1 MKMSSEDLSSFL
13 AELKEWVSIETPT
26 TNPDKVNEL
35 GRLIMSSARDVG
47 LAAEIHSGNMDTRG
61 VPLGDHFVLFDPE
74 RMSNEKGILL
84 LSHIDTVHPIGTL
97 AHNLPWKQEE
107 DRLYGPGIAD
117 MKAGVL
123 LGFRALARLS
133 RQSPL
138 PIRMLVVSD
147 EEIGSPSS
155 RQLIEEEA
163 SKARYVLVTEPGRPG
178 NGIVSGRKG
187 VGRYFLSCHGRP
199 AHSGRAHAEGRSA
212 IRELAHQILALEAMT
227 DESRGITVNVGLISG
242 GTGANVVAEHASAVV
257 DLRVPD
263 AATGIEMNERILGLK
278 AVNPDVGFVVE
289 GEINRPG
296 YVKSAGIAA
305 LVEKAQAISISDGQ
319 TLFDLSTGGGSDGN
333 FSAAM
338 GVPTLD
344 ALGIVGDGAHTLQ
357 EYIEISSIPV
367 RWNLLTELLLQL

>member
-26 TNPDKVNEL
+26 TSPDKVNEL

-47 LAAEIHSGNMDTRG
+47 LAVEIHSGNMDTRG

-74 RMSNEKGILL
+74 RMSNEKGVLL

-97 AHNLPWKQEE
+97 AHTLPWRQEE

-123 LGFRALARLS
+123 LAFRALVRLS

-163 SKARYVLVTEPGRPG
+163 SKAKYVLVTEPGRPG

-263 AATGIEMNERILGLK
+263 AATGTEMNERILGLK
-278 AVNPDVGFVVE
+278 AVDPDVGFVVE

-296 YVKSAGIAA
+296 YMKSAGIAA
-305 LVEKAQAISISDGQ
+305 LVEKAQAISIADGQ

-357 EYIEISSIPV
+357 EYIEISSIPM

>member
-1 MKMSSEDLSSFL
+1 MQMSSEDLSSFL
-13 AELKEWVSIETPT
+13 AELKEWVCIETPT
-26 TNPDKVNEL
+26 TNSDKVNEL
-35 GRLIMSSARDVG
+35 GRLIMSRAQEAG
-47 LAAEIHSGNMDTRG
+47 LAAEVHSGNKDTRG
-61 VPLGDHFVLFDPE
+61 AALGDHIVLYDPD

-84 LSHIDTVHPIGTL
+84 LGHIDTVHPVGTL
-97 AHNLPWKQEE
+97 DHSLPWKKDG

-123 LGFRALARLS
+123 LAFRVFVGLS
-133 RQSPL
+133 RKSPL
-138 PIRMLVVSD
+138 PIRILIVSD

-155 RQLIEEEA
+155 RYLIEEEA
-163 SKARYVLVTEPGRPG
+163 ARARYVLVTEPGRPG

-187 VGRYFLSCHGRP
+187 VGRYFLSCRGRP
-199 AHSGRAHAEGRSA
+199 AHSGRAHADGRSA

-227 DESRGITVNVGLISG
+227 DGSRGITVNVGLVEG

-263 AATGIEMNERILGLK
+263 EATGIEMNERIIGLK
-278 AVNPDVGFVVE
+278 AVDPDVELTIE
-289 GEINRPG
+289 GGINRPG
-296 YVKSAGIAA
+296 YVKNKGISA
-305 LVEKAQAISISDGQ
+305 LVEMAKSISCMDGQ
-319 TLFDLSTGGGSDGN
+319 DIFDLSTGGGSDGN

-344 ALGIVGDGAHTLQ
+344 ALGVVGDGAHTLQ

-367 RWNLLTELLLQL
+367 RWNLLSELILQL

>member
-13 AELKEWVSIETPT
+13 AELKDWVSIETPT
-26 TNPDKVNEL
+26 TSPDKVDEL
-35 GRLIMSSARDVG
+35 GRLIMSSARNVG
-47 LAAEIHSGNMDTRG
+47 LAAEVHDGNMDTRG
-61 VPLGDHFVLFDPE
+61 AALGDHFVLFDPE

-84 LSHIDTVHPIGTL
+84 LCHIDTVHPVGTL
-97 AHNLPWKQEE
+97 AHGLPWKQEG

-123 LGFRALARLS
+123 LAFRALARLS

-155 RQLIEEEA
+155 RSLIEDEA
-163 SKARYVLVTEPGRPG
+163 SRARYVLVTEPGRPG

-263 AATGIEMNERILGLK
+263 GATGTEMNERILGLE
-278 AVNPDVGFVVE
+278 AVDPDVGFLVE
-289 GEINRPG
+289 GGINRPG
-296 YVKSAGIAA
+296 YMKNDGIAA
-305 LVEKAQAISISDGQ
+305 LVEKAEAISIADGQ

-367 RWNLLTELLLQL
+367 RWNLLTELIMQL

>member
-13 AELKEWVSIETPT
+13 AELKDWVSIETPT
-26 TNPDKVNEL
+26 TSPEKVNEL
-35 GRLIMSSARDVG
+35 GRLIMSRAEEAG
-47 LAAEIHSGNMDTRG
+47 LATEIHTGNTDTRG
-61 VPLGDHFVLFDPE
+61 AALGDHIVLYDPQ
-74 RMSNEKGILL
+74 RRSNEKGILL

-97 AHNLPWKQEE
+97 AYTLPWKEE
-107 DRLYGPGIAD
+107 GDRIYGPGIAD

-123 LGFRALARLS
+123 LAFRALARLA
-133 RQSPL
+133 RTSPL
-138 PIRMLVVSD
+138 PIRMLIVSD

-155 RQLIEEEA
+155 RRLIEEEA
-163 SKARYVLVTEPGRPG
+163 AKAKYVLVTEPGRPG

-227 DESRGITVNVGLISG
+227 DESRGITVNVGLITG

-263 AATGIEMNERILGLK
+263 RKTGAEMNARILGLK
-278 AVNPDVGFVVE
+278 SVDPDVAFTVE
-289 GEINRPG
+289 GDLNRPG
-296 YVKSAGIAA
+296 YVKDQGISD
-305 LVEKAQAISISDGQ
+305 LVLKAESISKAAGQ
-319 TLFDLSTGGGSDGN
+319 TVFDLSSGGGSDGN

-357 EYIEISSIPV
+357 EYIEVSSIPV
-367 RWNLLTELLLQL
+367 RWNLLTELILQG

>member
-123 LGFRALARLS
+123 LGFRALVRLS

-263 AATGIEMNERILGLK
+263 AATGTEMNERILGLK
-278 AVNPDVGFVVE
+278 AVDPDVGFVVE

-305 LVEKAQAISISDGQ
+305 LVEKAQAISIADGQ

>member
-1 MKMSSEDLSSFL
+1 MQMLPEALSSFL
-13 AELKEWVSIETPT
+13 TELKEWVSIETPT
-26 TNPDKVNEL
+26 TSPEKVNEL
-35 GRLIMSSARDVG
+35 GRLIMTRAKDAG
-47 LAAEIHSGNMDTRG
+47 LAAEVHSGNKDTRG
-61 VPLGDHFVLFDPE
+61 APLGDHIVLYDPE

-97 AHNLPWKQEE
+97 AHTLPWKKEG

-123 LGFRALARLS
+123 LAFRVLATLS
-133 RQSPL
+133 KKSHL
-138 PIRMLVVSD
+138 PIRMLIVSD

-155 RQLIEEEA
+155 RRLIEEEA
-163 SKARYVLVTEPGRPG
+163 AKAQYVLVTEPGRPG
-178 NGIVSGRKG
+178 NGVVSGRKG
-187 VGRYFLSCHGRP
+187 VGRYFITCHGRP

-212 IRELAHQILALEAMT
+212 IRELAHQILALEDMT
-227 DESRGITVNVGLISG
+227 DESRGITVNVGLIDG

-263 AATGIEMNERILGLK
+263 EAKGTEMNERILGLK
-278 AVNPDVGFVVE
+278 AVDPDVELTVE
-289 GEINRPG
+289 GAINRPG
-296 YVKSAGIAA
+296 YMKDKGITA
-305 LVEKAQAISISDGQ
+305 LVEKAETISRADGQ
-319 TLFDLSTGGGSDGN
+319 ALFDLSTGGGSDGN

-367 RWNLLTELLLQL
+367 RWNLLTELVLQK

>member
-1 MKMSSEDLSSFL
+1 MSSEDLSSFL

-123 LGFRALARLS
+123 LGFRALVRLS

-263 AATGIEMNERILGLK
+263 AATGTEMNERILGLK
-278 AVNPDVGFVVE
+278 AVDPDVGFVVE

-305 LVEKAQAISISDGQ
+305 LVEKAQAISIADGQ

>member
-1 MKMSSEDLSSFL
+1 M
-13 AELKEWVSIETPT
+13 
-26 TNPDKVNEL
+26 
-35 GRLIMSSARDVG
+35 
-47 LAAEIHSGNMDTRG
+47 
-61 VPLGDHFVLFDPE
+61 VLYDPE
-74 RMSNEKGILL
+74 RISNEKGVLL
-84 LSHIDTVHPIGTL
+84 LGHIDTVHPPGTL
-97 AHNLPWKQEE
+97 AGGLPWRQDG

-123 LGFRALARLS
+123 LAFRVLAGFS
-133 RQSPL
+133 RKSPL
-138 PIRMLVVSD
+138 PIRMLIVSD

-155 RQLIEEEA
+155 RRLIEEEA
-163 SKARYVLVTEPGRPG
+163 ARAKYVLVTEPGRPG

-227 DESRGITVNVGLISG
+227 DESRGITVNVGLIEG

-263 AATGIEMNERILGLK
+263 EATGTEMNGRILGLK
-278 AVNPDVGFVVE
+278 AADPDVELTVE
-289 GEINRPG
+289 GAINRPG
-296 YVKSAGIAA
+296 YVKDRGIAA
-305 LVEKAQAISISDGQ
+305 LVEKAERISRADGQ
-319 TLFDLSTGGGSDGN
+319 EIFDLSTGGGSDGN

-344 ALGIVGDGAHTLQ
+344 ALGVVGHGAHTLQ
-357 EYIEISSIPV
+357 EHIEISSIPV
-367 RWNLLTELLLQL
+367 RWNLLTELVMQG

>member
-1 MKMSSEDLSSFL
+1 MKMSPEDLSSFL
-13 AELKEWVSIETPT
+13 AELREWVSIETPT
-26 TNPDKVNEL
+26 ASPEKVDAL
-35 GRLIMSSARDVG
+35 GRLIISRAREAG
-47 LAAEIHSGNMDTRG
+47 LAAEVHGGNRDIHGA
-61 VPLGDHFVLFDPE
+61 PLGDHMVLYDPE

-84 LSHIDTVHPIGTL
+84 LGHIDTVHPSGTL
-97 AHNLPWKQEE
+97 AGGLPWRQDG

-123 LGFRALARLS
+123 LAFRVLAGFS
-133 RQSPL
+133 RKSPL
-138 PIRMLVVSD
+138 PIRMLIVSD

-155 RQLIEEEA
+155 RRLIEEEA
-163 SKARYVLVTEPGRPG
+163 ARAKYVLVTEPGRPG

-227 DESRGITVNVGLISG
+227 DESRGITVNVGLIEG

-263 AATGIEMNERILGLK
+263 EATGTEMNGRILGLK
-278 AVNPDVGFVVE
+278 AADPDVELTVE
-289 GEINRPG
+289 GAINRPG
-296 YVKSAGIAA
+296 YVKDRGIAA
-305 LVEKAQAISISDGQ
+305 LVEKAERISRADGQ
-319 TLFDLSTGGGSDGN
+319 EIFDLSTGGGSDGN

-344 ALGIVGDGAHTLQ
+344 ALGVVGHGAHTLQ
-357 EYIEISSIPV
+357 EHIEISSIPV
-367 RWNLLTELLLQL
+367 RWNLLTELVMQG

>member
-1 MKMSSEDLSSFL
+1 MSSEDLSSFL
-13 AELKEWVSIETPT
+13 VELKEWVSIETPT
-26 TNPDKVNEL
+26 TSPDKVNEL

-97 AHNLPWKQEE
+97 AHNLPWKQEG

-123 LGFRALARLS
+123 LAFRALARLS

-263 AATGIEMNERILGLK
+263 AATGTEMNERILGLK
-278 AVNPDVGFVVE
+278 AVDPDVGFVVE

-305 LVEKAQAISISDGQ
+305 LVEKAQAISIADGQ

-357 EYIEISSIPV
+357 EYIEISSIPM

>member
-26 TNPDKVNEL
+26 TSPDKVNEL

-47 LAAEIHSGNMDTRG
+47 LAVEIHSDNMDTRG

-97 AHNLPWKQEE
+97 AHNLPWKQEG

-123 LGFRALARLS
+123 LAFRALARLS

-263 AATGIEMNERILGLK
+263 AATGTEMNERILGLK
-278 AVNPDVGFVVE
+278 AVDPDVGFVVE

-305 LVEKAQAISISDGQ
+305 LVEKAQAISIADGQ

-357 EYIEISSIPV
+357 EYIEISSIPM

>member
-1 MKMSSEDLSSFL
+1 MSSEDLSSFL

-26 TNPDKVNEL
+26 TSPDKVNEL
-35 GRLIMSSARDVG
+35 GRLIMSSAKDAG
-47 LAAEIHSGNMDTRG
+47 LAVEIHSGNMDTRG

-97 AHNLPWKQEE
+97 AHNLPWKQER

-123 LGFRALARLS
+123 LAFRALARLS

-278 AVNPDVGFVVE
+278 AVDPDVSFVVE

-305 LVEKAQAISISDGQ
+305 LVEKAQAISIADGQ

-338 GVPTLD
+338 GIPTLD